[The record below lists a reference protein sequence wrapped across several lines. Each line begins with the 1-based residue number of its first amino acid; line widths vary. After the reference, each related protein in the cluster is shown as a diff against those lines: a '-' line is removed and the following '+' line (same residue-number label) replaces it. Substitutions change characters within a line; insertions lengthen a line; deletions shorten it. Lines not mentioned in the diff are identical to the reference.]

1 MLIICFDAAFP
12 WCFFVAGKVFRKY
25 LFRKYW
31 FGFLSSVLLL
41 SCCCY
46 VFTFVCRCRDLAYV
60 LLLLFTVHQLYL
72 PMASPVKNYRK
83 TCNRKPCRKKYKGTK
98 QQKYCCA
105 SCRVMDCQEKNKVR
119 YYPHLKRI
127 LALELS
133 YLVTEDITKIV
144 DCCLYCVQ
152 RWKKNK
158 KDL

>member
-1 MLIICFDAAFP
+1 
-12 WCFFVAGKVFRKY
+12 
-25 LFRKYW
+25 
-31 FGFLSSVLLL
+31 
-41 SCCCY
+41 
-46 VFTFVCRCRDLAYV
+46 
-60 LLLLFTVHQLYL
+60 
-72 PMASPVKNYRK
+72 MASPVRNYRK

-119 YYPHLKRI
+119 YYPTLKKI